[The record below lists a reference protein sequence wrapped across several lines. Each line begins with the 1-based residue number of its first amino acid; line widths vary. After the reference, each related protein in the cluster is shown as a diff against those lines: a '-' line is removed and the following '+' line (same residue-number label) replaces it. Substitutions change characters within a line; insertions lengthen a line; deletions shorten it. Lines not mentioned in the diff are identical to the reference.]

1 MKTMKMSLLA
11 LTALVIG
18 FASCKKDDNDEKVTP
33 VVTKTDS
40 IRVTANARSGHY
52 SFYSFKEGKEIDLKD
67 SASTKW
73 DIGIRLATI
82 ITNSGES
89 GPGTVGAI
97 TEKGQFDT
105 YMMAPE
111 TGYAY
116 DTTASKLAINSG
128 MNNGWFNYDPATH
141 NFSPKAGMFFVIKTS
156 DNKYVKVEMLS
167 ARYEEF
173 VGPMPQYVW
182 HKFRYV
188 YQPDGSRDLK

>member
-1 MKTMKMSLLA
+1 MKTAKLSFLA
-11 LTALVIG
+11 LAALMMG
-18 FASCKKDDNDEKVTP
+18 LASCEKDSPEEVTP

-40 IRVTANARSGHY
+40 IRVTTNARSGHY

-67 SASTKW
+67 SATTKW

-89 GPGTVGAI
+89 GPGTVGVV
-97 TEKGQFDT
+97 TEKGVFET
-105 YMMAPE
+105 YAAAPAS
-111 TGYAY
+111 GYAY
-116 DTTASKLAINSG
+116 DTTSAKLAINSSF
-128 MNNGWFNYDPATH
+128 NGGWYTYDPATH
-141 NFSPKAGMFFVIKTS
+141 AFSPKAGMFFVVKTS

-167 ARYEEF
+167 ARYEDF

-188 YQPDGSRDLK
+188 YQPDGSQNFK